1 VTIFLLVTL
10 LSAAF
15 GLAYFP
21 TLNRLSRG
29 FVSPYAKA
37 DMKKRAGAAGID
49 AALVI
54 ICVVA
59 YWSHG
64 AFFLALAAVYALFRD
79 ALFVPGQSIGKFFT
93 GLLVVNLDTGRPCG
107 RLVSAKRNFIFVVP
121 GLNVVAACLEPAAI
135 FRDPQGQR
143 LGDRLANTHVIEG
156 LGARDLVKSLQ
167 EAMFQVNLR
176 GDADEQPAE
185 MNES

>member
-1 VTIFLLVTL
+1 MTIFILVTV

-37 DMKKRAGAAGID
+37 DIKRRAGAAGID
-49 AALVI
+49 AGLVI

-64 AFFLALAAVYALFRD
+64 VLFLAVGALYALFRD

-93 GLLVVNLDTGRPCG
+93 GVLVVNLDTGRPCG

-121 GLNVVAACLEPAAI
+121 GLNVVAACLEPAVI

-143 LGDRLANTHVIEG
+143 LGDRLANTQVVEG
-156 LGARDLVKSLQ
+156 LGARELVRSFQ
-167 EAMFQVNLR
+167 EAMLHVDLR
-176 GDADEQPAE
+176 GNADKQPAE
-185 MNES
+185 VK

>member
-1 VTIFLLVTL
+1 MTIFLLVTL

-176 GDADEQPAE
+176 GDADKQPAE
-185 MNES
+185 VK